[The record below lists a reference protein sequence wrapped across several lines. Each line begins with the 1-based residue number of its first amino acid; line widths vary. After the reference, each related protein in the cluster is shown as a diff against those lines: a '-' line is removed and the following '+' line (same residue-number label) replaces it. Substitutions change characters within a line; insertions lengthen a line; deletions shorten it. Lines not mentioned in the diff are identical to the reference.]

1 MKLEVYC
8 PYLRDWTPL
17 GRSRKKCP
25 HCRAVLGN
33 STHPTRDAE
42 E

>member
-25 HCRAVLGN
+25 RCGAVLGN